1 MSGWI
6 TQGKAHSCGLREET
20 SHFIFGLF
28 FFFTRV
34 RISPRLPDLQKVGG
48 VVKALKGQLRTRSFN
63 WRCLLLVR
71 SVVFLLPWWTF
82 KHVSLSR
89 SREKPETHGTHSL
102 RFLILTRSAYICL
115 LPRHPP
121 SRVFVSVDLS
131 DFIRHE
137 PPILVAQSIDQSHN
151 LQPSLH
157 FHF

>member
-1 MSGWI
+1 MAGSLKEKRTLVDSERKQVI
-6 TQGKAHSCGLREET
+6 LYP
-20 SHFIFGLF
+20 F
-28 FFFTRV
+28 FFFFLTRV
-34 RISPRLPDLQKVGG
+34 RISPQLPDLQKVGG